1 LEEKYQTMTEYGEI
15 GKMNLTLPPDVQ
27 LQTGTTEFLSKPKK
41 MLING
46 KWVEAISGKTFPT
59 YNPATGEVLA
69 QVPLA
74 DVEDVDQAAHAAR
87 AAFEQGSWSKM
98 SGAQRGR
105 LLWKVAELID
115 QYADELAEL
124 DVLDN
129 GKPYRVARRG
139 DLPAASDHFRYY
151 AGWASKIEG
160 TTIPVSIPN
169 QFVYTLREPM
179 GVVGLII
186 PWNFPL
192 LMCAWKLAPALA
204 CGNTAILKPAEETP
218 LSALRLGEIML
229 EAGIPEGV
237 INIVTGPGVPTGAAI
252 TANMDIDKVA
262 FTGSTE
268 VGRKVMQAAASSNL
282 KRVSLELGGKS
293 PLVIFADADISRAVK
308 GATWAGFSTAGQECV
323 AGSRLFIERP
333 VYEEFLQGLA
343 EGAQR
348 LRVDQGFAE
357 KVHIGPIISQQQL
370 DRVESYILSGVE
382 SGAEVV
388 TGGERLGGEH
398 AKGYFMAPT
407 IFAHQDD
414 DLKIV
419 KEEIF
424 GPVVAA
430 TPFDSWEELVK
441 RANNTSYGL
450 AAGAWTSDVSKA
462 HRFAAAVKA
471 GTVWIN
477 AYGLFDAAAPFGG
490 YRQSGFG
497 REMGEDAIELY
508 TQVKTVWVG
517 V

>member
-1 LEEKYQTMTEYGEI
+1 MT
-15 GKMNLTLPPDVQ
+15 LTLPPEVQ
-27 LQTGTTEFLSKPKK
+27 LQPGTIKFLSQPKM

-46 KWVEAISGKTFPT
+46 KWVEAATGKTFPT
-59 YNPATGEVLA
+59 YNPATGEILA

-74 DVEDVDQAAHAAR
+74 EKEDVERAVLAAR
-87 AAFEQGSWSKM
+87 AAFEDGPWSKM
-98 SGAQRGR
+98 SGAQRGKS
-105 LLWKVAELID
+105 LWKVADLID

-124 DVLDN
+124 EVLDN

-139 DLPAASDHFRYY
+139 DLPSASEHFRYY
-151 AGWASKIEG
+151 AGWANKIEG
-160 TTIPVSIPN
+160 ATIPVSIPN

-218 LSALRLGEIML
+218 LSALRLGEILL
-229 EAGIPEGV
+229 EAGLPEGV
-237 INIVTGPGVPTGAAI
+237 ANIVTGPGIPTGAAI
-252 TANMDIDKVA
+252 TASMGIDKVA

-293 PLVIFADADISRAVK
+293 PLVIFADADISKAVK
-308 GATWAGFSTAGQECV
+308 GAMWAGFSTAGQECV

-333 VYEEFLQGLA
+333 VYDEFLQALA

-370 DRVESYILSGVE
+370 DRVVSYIHSGIE

-398 AKGYFMAPT
+398 AHGYFMAPT

-430 TPFDSWEELVK
+430 TPFDSWEALVK

-450 AAGAWTSDVSKA
+450 AAGIWTRDVSKA
-462 HRFAAAVKA
+462 HRFAAAVRA

-477 AYGLFDAAAPFGG
+477 GYGLFDAAAPFGG
-490 YRQSGFG
+490 YKQSGFG
-497 REMGEDAIELY
+497 REMGRDAIELY
-508 TQVKTVWVG
+508 TQVKTVWTG

>member
-1 LEEKYQTMTEYGEI
+1 MT
-15 GKMNLTLPPDVQ
+15 LTLPPEVQ
-27 LQTGTTEFLSKPKK
+27 LQPGTIKFLGQPKK

-46 KWVEAISGKTFPT
+46 KWVEAASGKTFPT

-74 DVEDVDQAAHAAR
+74 GEQDVARAVQAAR
-87 AAFEQGSWSKM
+87 SAFEDGPWSKM
-98 SGAQRGR
+98 SGAQRGK
-105 LLWKVAELID
+105 LLWKVADLID
-115 QYADELAEL
+115 QHAEELAEL

-139 DLPAASDHFRYY
+139 DLPAASEHFRYY

-218 LSALRLGEIML
+218 LSALRLGQILL
-229 EAGIPEGV
+229 EADLPEGV
-237 INIVTGPGVPTGAAI
+237 ANIVTGPGIPTGAAI
-252 TANMDIDKVA
+252 TASMGIDKVA

-268 VGRKVMQAAASSNL
+268 VGRKVMQAAAGSNL

-293 PLVIFADADISRAVK
+293 PLVIFADADISKAVK

-323 AGSRLFIERP
+323 AGSRLFVERP
-333 VYEEFLQGLA
+333 VYNEVLQGLA
-343 EGAQR
+343 GGTQR

-370 DRVESYILSGVE
+370 DRVVSYIQSGVE

-388 TGGERLGGEH
+388 MGGERLGGER
-398 AKGYFMAPT
+398 AQGYFMAPT

-414 DLKIV
+414 ELKIV

-450 AAGAWTSDVSKA
+450 AAGVWTSDVSKA

-471 GTVWIN
+471 GTIWIN
-477 AYGLFDAAAPFGG
+477 GYGLFDAAAPFGG
-490 YRQSGFG
+490 YKQSGFG
-497 REMGEDAIELY
+497 REMGRDAIELY
-508 TQVKTVWVG
+508 TQVKTVWTG